1 MTTITLDRQ
10 PPNLAVIAAAA
21 QQALTRVPSGLRVLA
36 AAGMLLFAGQQ
47 VSLALQSPAQAIKRE
62 LVAAA
67 AETGSLPWNRTLEQV
82 ETALGRH
89 FTRHPASIDG
99 ARFPTEVTVALQGVD
114 QATCLEATTLA
125 RRIEGSVV
133 VLLQGYGSAADCTNA
148 NDMVWRIIP

>member
-10 PPNLAVIAAAA
+10 PPNLAVIAAA

-62 LVAAA
+62 LLAAA
-67 AETGSLPWNRTLEQV
+67 AETGTLPWNRTLEQV

-89 FTRHPASIDG
+89 FTRRPVSIDG
-99 ARFPTEVTVALQGVD
+99 ARFPTEVSVAVQGVD
-114 QATCLEATTLA
+114 QTTCVEATTLA

-133 VLLQGYGSAADCTNA
+133 VLLQGYGSAADCANV